1 VAGFTVATWMI
12 GLRAECGLPEEFK
25 DVERERTKK

>member
-1 VAGFTVATWMI
+1 VAEFTFATLMI

-25 DVERERTKK
+25 DREREITQK